1 MRHYWKLLTL
11 ILVSLLVVP
20 AAAQQDAI
28 HWHQD
33 LESAKVVAKETKR
46 LLLIHFWTPS
56 CGPCMALE
64 RNVFIQP
71 GVAAAIEAQFVPVK
85 LNADEN
91 SATAEWYGI
100 SRVPT
105 DVVATPDGQ
114 IIAKSVSPPTPA
126 AYVAELTSA
135 ANKYAARLGQAYT
148 TAASAAP
155 VQSQLNSAYA
165 KLPVSQ
171 SVPAALTS
179 QATSSPQSASAGM
192 PNSAPAARPMFG
204 SPSPTATASVPAASP
219 GFPTVP
225 APTAPVK
232 PLVTQSMPNTVPA
245 IPVAQ
250 STPALAPPT
259 ATYPQRPASP
269 VPQTMMNPALTANPA
284 LAAQPA
290 ITPVDAPAA
299 PPAPVSNPY
308 LAAAATAAPAQFAA
322 QPPMSAQPPA
332 LPSMQSQPIMPANPA
347 AVAATAPVSPVA
359 PAMTNPAAPME
370 NGVAAA
376 ASNSHQL
383 PPGAPPLAF
392 DGYCPVSMRNQWKW
406 VPGNPQYGIVHLGR
420 TYWFAG
426 PEEQKQF
433 WTDPTRYAPA
443 MSGNDPVMAIDH
455 QQQIEGKREHSL
467 DYDGL
472 FYMFASEATLQQF
485 AANPAKYA
493 AGVRQA
499 MGLPRGRLVR

>member
-1 MRHYWKLLTL
+1 MRHFWKLLTL
-11 ILVSLLVVP
+11 LLVSLLVAP
-20 AAAQQDAI
+20 ATAQQDSI

-64 RNVFIQP
+64 RNVFNQP

-91 SATAEWYGI
+91 SATAQWYGI

-105 DVVATPDGQ
+105 DVVATADGQ

-126 AYVAELTSA
+126 AYVAELTST
-135 ANKYAARLGQAYT
+135 ANKYASRLGQAYT
-148 TAASAAP
+148 MAASAAP

-171 SVPAALTS
+171 SLPAALAP
-179 QATSSPQSASAGM
+179 QAAASPQSAPAGV
-192 PNSAPAARPMFG
+192 PNSATAPPSMLG
-204 SPSPTATASVPAASP
+204 SPLPTATASLPAASP

-225 APTAPVK
+225 TPTSPVR
-232 PLVTQSMPNTVPA
+232 PAITQSPPNPVSA

-250 STPALAPPT
+250 STPAQAPPA
-259 ATYPQRPASP
+259 ATYSQLAAQP
-269 VPQTMMNPALTANPA
+269 VPQTVMNPALTAKPA
-284 LAAQPA
+284 LAAQPP
-290 ITPVDAPAA
+290 ITPIDTPAA
-299 PPAPVSNPY
+299 PPAQASSLN
-308 LAAAATAAPAQFAA
+308 LAAATLPQAAAP
-322 QPPMSAQPPA
+322 PPIMPQQPA
-332 LPSMQSQPIMPANPA
+332 LPSLQSQPVIPANPA
-347 AVAATAPVSPVA
+347 AIAATTPVSPAV
-359 PAMTNPAAPME
+359 PVVTNPGAPPTS
-370 NGVAAA
+370 GIAT
-376 ASNSHQL
+376 ASNSRQL
-383 PPGAPPLAF
+383 PPGSPPLAF

-406 VPGNPQYGIVHLGR
+406 IPGNPQYGIVHLGR

-455 QQQIEGKREHSL
+455 QQQVEGKREHSL

>member
-1 MRHYWKLLTL
+1 MRRYWKLLTL
-11 ILVSLLVVP
+11 IFVSLIVAP
-20 AAAQQDAI
+20 AGAQQDAI

-64 RNVFIQP
+64 RNVFNQP

-91 SATAEWYGI
+91 SATAQWYGI

-126 AYVAELTSA
+126 AYIAELSSA
-135 ANKYAARLGQAYT
+135 ANKYASRLGQSYT
-148 TAASAAP
+148 MAANAAP

-165 KLPVSQ
+165 RLPVGQ
-171 SVPAALTS
+171 SVPAALT
-179 QATSSPQSASAGM
+179 PQSASSPQAAGTGIQ
-192 PNSAPAARPMFG
+192 NSTAPSPLFG
-204 SPSPTATASVPAASP
+204 SPSVAASAAAAAAP
-219 GFPTVP
+219 SFPTVS

-232 PLVTQSMPNTVPA
+232 PTVTQSVSNTVPA

-250 STPALAPPT
+250 TAPVLTPPAASYSQPVSPT
-259 ATYPQRPASP
+259 
-269 VPQTMMNPALTANPA
+269 VPQTVMNPALTAKPA
-284 LAAQPA
+284 FAVQPP
-290 ITPVDAPAA
+290 ITPVGAPAA
-299 PPAPVSNPY
+299 PPAQFGNPY
-308 LAAAATAAPAQFAA
+308 LAAAAAPTLPQATSQPAIATPQPTLPSLQSQPVVPANPRAVAAGTPVLPVAPSMRNPVAPPVNNMAA
-322 QPPMSAQPPA
+322 TSDSRQPPA
-332 LPSMQSQPIMPANPA
+332 GS
-347 AVAATAPVSPVA
+347 
-359 PAMTNPAAPME
+359 
-370 NGVAAA
+370 
-376 ASNSHQL
+376 
-383 PPGAPPLAF
+383 PPLAF
-392 DGYCPVSMRNQWKW
+392 EGYCPVSMRNQWKW

-433 WTDPTRYAPA
+433 WTDPSRYAPA
-443 MSGNDPVMAIDH
+443 MSGNDPVLAIDH
-455 QQQIEGKREHSL
+455 QQQVEGKREHSL

>member
-1 MRHYWKLLTL
+1 MRSYWKSLTFLLA
-11 ILVSLLVVP
+11 SLLVAP

-64 RNVFIQP
+64 RNVFNQP

-91 SATAEWYGI
+91 SATAQWYGI

-105 DVVATPDGQ
+105 DVVATADGQ
-114 IIAKSVSPPTPA
+114 IISKSVSPPTPA
-126 AYVAELTSA
+126 AYVAELSST

-148 TAASAAP
+148 TAANAAP

-171 SVPAALTS
+171 NVPATLAA
-179 QATSSPQSASAGM
+179 QAATKPQSASAGV
-192 PNSAPAARPMFG
+192 PNSATAPPPMFG
-204 SPSPTATASVPAASP
+204 GPSPAASAMVPSSSP

-225 APTAPVK
+225 APTSPVRSTVAQ
-232 PLVTQSMPNTVPA
+232 PIPNSIPA
-245 IPVAQ
+245 RPVAQ
-250 STPALAPPT
+250 TTPALVPPAATYVQPT
-259 ATYPQRPASP
+259 APP
-269 VPQTMMNPALTANPA
+269 VPQTVMNPALTAKPV
-284 LAAQPA
+284 LAAQPP
-290 ITPVDAPAA
+290 ITPIEAPAA
-299 PPAPVSNPY
+299 PPTQVSNPY
-308 LAAAATAAPAQFAA
+308 LAAAAVPTLPQPAA
-322 QPPMSAQPPA
+322 QPPVMAQEPA
-332 LPSMQSQPIMPANPA
+332 LPSLQSPPVLPANPA
-347 AVAATAPVSPVA
+347 AAAATIPGSPIA
-359 PAMTNPAAPME
+359 PAMANPGTPTANGIAA
-370 NGVAAA
+370 V
-376 ASNSHQL
+376 SNARQL
-383 PPGAPPLAF
+383 PPGSPPLAF
-392 DGYCPVSMRNQWKW
+392 EGFCPVSMRNQWKW

-426 PEEQKQF
+426 PDEQKQF

-472 FYMFASEATLQQF
+472 FYLFASEATLQQF